1 MIRKW
6 LARLKGGQTRSQ
18 QVDSEEVEQVEG
30 AGMNQN
36 EDEDEDSRL
45 LRSYSSFIF

>member
-1 MIRKW
+1 M
-6 LARLKGGQTRSQ
+6 
-18 QVDSEEVEQVEG
+18 EQVEG